1 MDVKHNKAKG
11 GFFMTETRYIID
23 DSERLLFKVNRTV
36 FTDPKIL
43 DGEHEKIFNKCW
55 IYVGHD
61 SEIANPND
69 FLTRKVAGRPILFC
83 RDGNREVRAFLNTC
97 PHRGAVVCRERKGS
111 SKTFRCF
118 YHAWTFQNNGDIISI
133 PGEDAY
139 GSHFDKRKMHLHQVS
154 RLEQYRGFYFLNF
167 DKDAISLFEYLADAK
182 EYLDL
187 IADQS
192 PTGQMG
198 IIKGTQEYDMKANW
212 KLLVENSFDDYHVLP
227 THITYMEYLKDSG
240 VEINLPKGLL
250 MPAHGIGKPL
260 GNGHAVIDNK
270 TYRGR
275 PIANWMPMY
284 GDEAKEEI
292 DQIRAELVQRLGE
305 ERAYRIAQTNRNLV
319 IFPNLVINDGSSI
332 TVRTFFPETNKLMH
346 VTAWALGPKEETQSA
361 RARRLDSFLT
371 FYGPGG
377 FATPDDVEALEV
389 AQQGYEAW
397 NEVKWSDVS
406 RGMHKEQ
413 QLNTDEIHL
422 RTFWRRWNELITGQ
436 VAADTK

>member
-1 MDVKHNKAKG
+1 MDEKH
-11 GFFMTETRYIID
+11 YIID
-23 DSERLLFKVNRTV
+23 DPERHLFKVNRRV
-36 FTDPKIL
+36 FTDPQIL
-43 DGEHEKIFNKCW
+43 EKEREAIFDKCW
-55 IYVGHD
+55 IYVGHA
-61 SEIANPND
+61 SEIAKPND
-69 FLTRKVAGRPILFC
+69 FLTRNVAGRPILFT
-83 RDGNREVRAFLNTC
+83 RDGSGKVHAFLNTC
-97 PHRGAVVCRERKGS
+97 PHRGALVCRERKGS

-118 YHAWTFQNNGDIISI
+118 YHAWTFQNNGELISI
-133 PGEDAY
+133 PGEDSY
-139 GSHFDKRKMHLHQVS
+139 SPYFDKSKMNLYEVP
-154 RLEQYRGFYFLNF
+154 RLEEYRGFYFLNF
-167 DKDAISLFEYLADAK
+167 DKDAIPLDDYLAGAK

-187 IADQS
+187 IVDQS
-192 PTGQMG
+192 PSGQME

-240 VEINLPKGLL
+240 VDVSLPKGLL

-260 GNGHAVIDNK
+260 GNGHAVIDNE

-284 GDEAKEEI
+284 GEEAKEEI
-292 DQIRAELVQRLGE
+292 EKIYQELIQRLGK
-305 ERAYRIAQTNRNLV
+305 ERAYRVAKTNRNLV

-332 TVRTFFPETNKLMH
+332 TVRTFFPVAHNRMK
-346 VTAWALGPKEETQSA
+346 VTAWALGPKEETASA

-397 NEVKWSDVS
+397 QEVRWNDLS
-406 RGMHKEQ
+406 RGMHKAE

-422 RTFWRRWNELITGQ
+422 RTFWRRWNELMTGK
-436 VAADTK
+436 VPVGNN